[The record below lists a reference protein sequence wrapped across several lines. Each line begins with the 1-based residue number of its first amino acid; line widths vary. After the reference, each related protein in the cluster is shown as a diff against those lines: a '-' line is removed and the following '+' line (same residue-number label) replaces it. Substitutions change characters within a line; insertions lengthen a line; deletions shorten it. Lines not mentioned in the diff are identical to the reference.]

1 MILIILTQVIFIIPA
16 MRTKAQIKEK
26 LTEIQLERTAYD
38 LKFDKLHGLLSE
50 KNAMRMPVHRLREEF
65 QRMVPELREIVREN
79 KEELERQ
86 RGNCKLLQDEGND
99 MSSQV
104 RTIDSLKEY
113 FQELEQ
119 KVKSEQARGQEK
131 LSERERWE
139 LTQNGEH
146 DGLDE

>member
-1 MILIILTQVIFIIPA
+1 

-38 LKFDKLHGLLSE
+38 LKFDRLHGLISD

-65 QRMVPELREIVREN
+65 QLLVRELRDIVREN

-86 RGNCKLLQDEGND
+86 RINCRSLQEEGND
-99 MSSQV
+99 MSSQI

-119 KVKSEQARGQEK
+119 KVKREQARGQEK

>member
-1 MILIILTQVIFIIPA
+1 
-16 MRTKAQIKEK
+16 
-26 LTEIQLERTAYD
+26 
-38 LKFDKLHGLLSE
+38 
-50 KNAMRMPVHRLREEF
+50 
-65 QRMVPELREIVREN
+65 MVPELREIVREN